1 MARKTVVALE
11 DDLSGGPA
19 DETVRFSLDGV
30 DYEIDLSAQNAEQLR
45 NELDVFVA
53 AARRLRSRAL
63 RDNIPSPRVD
73 RAQLTAIRE
82 WARGQGLQVSPRGR
96 IPEAVM
102 DAYNLSSQPGR

>member
-30 DYEIDLSAQNAEQLR
+30 DYEIDLSSHNAEKLR
-45 NELDVFVA
+45 SELDEFVA
-53 AARRLRSRAL
+53 AARRLRTRAL
-63 RDNIPSPRVD
+63 RDIPSPRVD

-96 IPEAVM
+96 IPEAVLE
-102 DAYNLSSQPGR
+102 AYHRQGA